1 MFRKRITT
9 NKTKKEKPMWLR
21 VQESEFEQAQDNAAT
36 TKTVTKTVKK
46 TVATS
51 ELDERVKNV
60 SQTRRALV
68 QAQIELKSERINS
81 MKNKDAVF
89 SGYVR

>member
-1 MFRKRITT
+1 
-9 NKTKKEKPMWLR
+9 MWLR